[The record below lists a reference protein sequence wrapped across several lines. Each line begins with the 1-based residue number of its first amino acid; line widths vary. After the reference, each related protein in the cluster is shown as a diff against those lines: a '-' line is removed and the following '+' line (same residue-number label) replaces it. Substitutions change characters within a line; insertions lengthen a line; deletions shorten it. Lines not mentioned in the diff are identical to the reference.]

1 LDKDSSHI
9 EDFNN
14 FVSQELIKPESNSSS
29 ALAANREDQEEV
41 ARLVARIN
49 QLKLQEVRKGLTR
62 AQIEERDTYLK

>member
-1 LDKDSSHI
+1 VNAKAWEPYDLYTLGVHLDKDSSHI

-49 QLKLQEVRKGLTR
+49 
-62 AQIEERDTYLK
+62 